1 MPLISL
7 YGGGQ
12 RKTLSALI
20 LTNSERRHKMVSVNT
35 NIASIGA
42 RNNLMGNNLMINDAF
57 EKLSSG
63 NRINKA
69 GDDAAGLQIANS
81 MTSQIN
87 GLKMAAKNAGDGI
100 SLVNTVDGA
109 LAESTEILQRMRELA
124 VQSSSDTNSGQDR
137 VFIQDEINALNTELN
152 RIAATTEFNGMKL
165 LDGSFTNM
173 ELQVGQDVGQT
184 VYFGV
189 NNMDNRT
196 LGSYEVNS
204 TVETVAADS
213 YHATNGTYT
222 AGAVDTHAL
231 AKSGLNAL
239 YTTDADYTVSGFFGT
254 KTANVSAGADARDV
268 AKAFNLISGTTGV
281 NATAI
286 TRARIEHISAN
297 DTYSMTLEGK
307 STTAST
313 VTFTITDKND
323 ISAMKDAINSVSGST
338 GITASMVE
346 GDNSQ
351 IDLVQEEG
359 YDIIIGDWTGQT
371 TPTASGVTSFA
382 ASGADAVVT
391 MDAAHGFSVGDIV
404 RYDNTANTIA
414 GNVVDLGIYR
424 VGTVPSS
431 TTLTLVETDG
441 TSWTYGGN
449 GDGADTLTLIN
460 AATVQTL
467 SADSTTGALTAGNT
481 TVLNSDDATSTTKDS
496 TAILGQVN
504 LASHKNFTLTPG
516 ASTNHF
522 NAGTTTVIGSLNT
535 MGDIDLKTVLAASK
549 AIGIIDKAIMMV
561 DNQRSKMGA
570 LNNRLES
577 TVDNLSNITV
587 KTEESLSRI
596 MDADFAAETTELSK
610 FQVLSQAATA
620 MLAQANQQPQNVLRL
635 VQA

>member
-1 MPLISL
+1 
-7 YGGGQ
+7 
-12 RKTLSALI
+12 
-20 LTNSERRHKMVSVNT
+20 MVSVNT
-35 NIASIGA
+35 NIASINA
-42 RNNLMGNNLMINDAF
+42 RNNLVGNNGMQEKAF
-57 EKLSSG
+57 ERLSSG
-63 NRINKA
+63 MRINSA
-69 GDDAAGLQIANS
+69 SDDAAGLQIANS

-87 GLKMAAKNAGDGI
+87 GLKMAAKNASDGI

-137 VFIQDEINALNTELN
+137 VFIQDEINALNSELN

-165 LDGSFTNM
+165 LDGTFTNM
-173 ELQVGQDVGQT
+173 ELQVGQDVGQS

-196 LGSYEVNS
+196 LGSFEVNT
-204 TVETVAADS
+204 TVETLAADS
-213 YHATNGTYT
+213 TAANGTYT

-239 YTTDADYTVSGFFGT
+239 YTTDADYTVAGFFGT
-254 KTANVSAGADARDV
+254 KTANVAAGADARDV

-281 NATAI
+281 SASAI

-313 VTFTITDKND
+313 VTFTITDKTD

-346 GDNSQ
+346 GDNSK

-382 ASGADAVVT
+382 ASGAAAVIT
-391 MDAAHGFSVGDIV
+391 MDADHGFSVGDIV

-414 GNVVDLGIYR
+414 GNMTDLGIYR
-424 VGTVPSS
+424 VGTVPASN
-431 TTLTLVETDG
+431 TLTLVTTDG
-441 TSWTYGGN
+441 SAHTYGGN

-460 AATVQTL
+460 AATITTL

-481 TVLNSDDATSTTKDS
+481 TVLNADDATSTTKDS

-504 LASHKNFTLTPG
+504 LASHKNFTITPG

-522 NAGTTTVIGSLNT
+522 NAGTTTVIASANT
-535 MGDIDLKTVLAASK
+535 MGDIDLKTVLAAQK

-561 DNQRSKMGA
+561 DQQRSSVGA

-577 TVDNLSNITV
+577 TVDNLNNITV
-587 KTEESLSRI
+587 KAQASLARI
-596 MDADFAAETTELSK
+596 MDADFASETAELSK
-610 FQVLSQAATA
+610 SQVLSQAATA

-635 VQA
+635 LQAG

>member
-1 MPLISL
+1 
-7 YGGGQ
+7 
-12 RKTLSALI
+12 
-20 LTNSERRHKMVSVNT
+20 MVSVNT

-42 RNNLMGNNLMINDAF
+42 RNSLVGNNVMQEKAF
-57 EKLSSG
+57 ERLSSG
-63 NRINKA
+63 MRINSA
-69 GDDAAGLQIANS
+69 SDDAAGLQIANS
-81 MTSQIN
+81 MTSQIK
-87 GLKMAAKNAGDGI
+87 GLKMAARNASDGI

-137 VFIQDEINALNTELN
+137 VFIQDEINALNAELN
-152 RIAATTEFNGMKL
+152 RIASTTEFNGMKL
-165 LDGSFTNM
+165 LDGTFTNM
-173 ELQVGQDVGQT
+173 ELQVGQDVGQK
-184 VYFGV
+184 VHFGV

-196 LGSYEVNS
+196 LGSYEVNT

-213 YHATNGTYT
+213 YHATNGTFT

-239 YTTDADYTVSGFFGT
+239 YTTDADYTLAGFFGT

-268 AKAFNLISGTTGV
+268 AKAFNLVSGTTGV
-281 NATAI
+281 NASAI
-286 TRARIEHISAN
+286 TRARVSHISAN

-313 VTFTITDKND
+313 VTFTITDKTD
-323 ISAMKDAINSVSGST
+323 ISAMKDAINAVSGST

-351 IDLVQEEG
+351 IDLIQEEG
-359 YDIIIGDWTGQT
+359 YDIIIGDWTGYT
-371 TPTASGVTSFA
+371 TPTATGMTSV
-382 ASGADAVVT
+382 ASSDVSAVIT

-414 GNVVDLGIYR
+414 TNVADLGIYR
-424 VGTVPSS
+424 VGSVPASN
-431 TTLTLVETDG
+431 TLTLTETDG
-441 TSWTYGGN
+441 TTWTYGGG

-460 AATVQTL
+460 AASIQTL

-481 TVLNSDDATSTTKDS
+481 TVLNADDATSTTKDS
-496 TAILGQVN
+496 TAIMGQVN
-504 LASHKNFTLTPG
+504 LSSHRNFTITPG

-522 NAGTTTVIGSLNT
+522 NTGTTTVIGSQNT
-535 MGDIDLKTVLAASK
+535 VGDIDLKTVLAATK

-561 DNQRSKMGA
+561 DQQRSSVGA

-577 TVDNLSNITV
+577 TVDNLNNITV
-587 KTEESLSRI
+587 KTQASLSRI
-596 MDADFAAETTELSK
+596 MDADFASETAELSK
-610 FQVLSQAATA
+610 SQVLSQAATA

-635 VQA
+635 LQAG